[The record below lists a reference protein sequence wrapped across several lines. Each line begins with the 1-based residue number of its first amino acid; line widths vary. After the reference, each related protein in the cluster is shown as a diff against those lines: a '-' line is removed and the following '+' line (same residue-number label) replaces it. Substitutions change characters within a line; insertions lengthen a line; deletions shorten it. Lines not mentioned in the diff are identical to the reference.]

1 MSAIHLDGHATTRVA
16 PEAIEAMLR
25 QLAETGNPHAAH
37 AAGQRAA
44 ANVEDGRAAIAALI
58 GAQPSELFF
67 TSGATEANNLALL
80 GIARSAAR
88 AGLAARTVVT
98 SRIEHPSVLGP
109 AAMLE
114 REGFRHVSLAVGP
127 DGVVDLSALAATADA
142 LIVSVGLVNG
152 ELGTVQP
159 IEQVAEIARTLG
171 ALVHCDGAQAVGRIP
186 VDVFALDVDALSIS
200 SHKMYGPA
208 GIGALFLSSAAA
220 IRPEPLFA
228 GGGQESGLRPGTVPA
243 FLVAGFAAAARLAKA
258 QMADDA
264 ARAEQLRD
272 AFLAAL
278 GEHGADWVINGAG
291 GPRVPG
297 SLNMRFDGVEGD
309 SIVDQV
315 AGTISIATGSA
326 CSSGKV
332 EPSHALTAIGL
343 SPDQARSSIR
353 LYFDRYLNE
362 GDVSAAAATIARAV
376 RRFSVVAGE
385 VVQ

>member
-1 MSAIHLDGHATTRVA
+1 MNAIHLDGHATTAVA

-44 ANVEDGRAAIAALI
+44 ANVEDGRASIAELI

-80 GIARSAAR
+80 GMARSAAR

-98 SRIEHPSVLGP
+98 SQIEHPSVLGP
-109 AAMLE
+109 AKMLE
-114 REGFRHVSLAVGP
+114 REGFRHVSLPVGP
-127 DGVVDLSALAATADA
+127 DGVVDLAALAATADA

-159 IEQVAEIARTLG
+159 IEQVVTIARTLG

-186 VDVFALDVDALSIS
+186 VDVFALDIDALSMS

-208 GIGALFLSSAAA
+208 GIGALFISSAAVV
-220 IRPEPLFA
+220 RPEPLFA

-243 FLVAGFAAAARLAKA
+243 FLVAGFAAAARLAKV
-258 QMADDA
+258 QMAEDA
-264 ARAEQLRD
+264 SRAERLRE
-272 AFLAAL
+272 AFLSAL
-278 GEHGADWVINGAG
+278 DEQGADWTINTT

-315 AGTISIATGSA
+315 ADAISIATGSA
-326 CSSGKV
+326 CSAGKV

-343 SPDQARSSIR
+343 SPAQARSTIR

-362 GDVSAAAATIARAV
+362 EDVGAAAAVIARAV